1 MCDDVHHNL
10 NKLDRFLIY
19 VRKHDLLFEPSV
31 NVEGFSLVI
40 QLGLDQLIE
49 VGYVSFEVNPVIRID
64 CWSQGDKWLPGV
76 FNAFAKR
83 TLDHTII
90 YANNLAHSDLCVGDL
105 CAFRS

>member
-76 FNAFAKR
+76 FNALAKR